1 MTLYH
6 KLSFC
11 LCRSASVKREI
22 DTKRYLY
29 SILVIANDF
38 AKVIAGSDSLIKSQV
53 LYFFV
58 QRQLFAE
65 QDFIQVQ
72 GALPNTLKNMRNN

>member
-29 SILVIANDF
+29 SIPVIANDF
-38 AKVIAGSDSLIKSQV
+38 APEANLKESAQKL
-53 LYFFV
+53 
-58 QRQLFAE
+58 
-65 QDFIQVQ
+65 
-72 GALPNTLKNMRNN
+72 LPEATA